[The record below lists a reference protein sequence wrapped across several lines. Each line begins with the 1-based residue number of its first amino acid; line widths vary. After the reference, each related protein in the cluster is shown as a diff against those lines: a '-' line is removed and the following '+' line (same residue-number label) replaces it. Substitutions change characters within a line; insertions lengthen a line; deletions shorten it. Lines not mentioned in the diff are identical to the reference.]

1 VISSVSWS
9 EVAKALGS
17 IALVGA
23 IGIALS
29 ALALR
34 RRLRTGG

>member
-1 VISSVSWS
+1 LSV
-9 EVAKALGS
+9 EAFAKAIGS

-23 IGIALS
+23 ISIGLS